1 MTVRF
6 DDAWLRSR
14 GLADELAAS
23 GVDVVLSRDVVGRIS
38 LVVSGTDTNL
48 DLAELSS
55 RMTES
60 AGPYAGAAPVLSLS
74 DTGLSPE
81 FFEPPRLV
89 VLRER
94 EPGRGRLAI
103 MEQGVV
109 GADWR
114 TIAEAP
120 STRRVTLYSYK
131 GGVGRSTATV
141 MLARELAERGR
152 CVLVVD
158 LDLESP
164 GISSLLL
171 TEETHPDHGLVD
183 FLVESLVGN
192 EFGLDLV
199 TRSPLVKPSGN
210 GEVWVAPAAGR
221 SRDGYTYLP
230 KLNRAYIDTP
240 EHTFARRLDAAVT
253 ACETAVQ
260 KLSRPPDHVLL
271 DSRAGI
277 HDIAAVAITDLSDLS
292 LLFATDS
299 PQTWNGYRQLL
310 GQWAVSPLDARTI
323 RQRLRMVA
331 AMVPSAREDAY
342 LTSFRDHAQDCFAR
356 TVYDNAEPDDQDA
369 YSPGVNDEAA
379 PHSPLPI
386 LFSSE
391 LIGLDP
397 TTNPDWHQSELVQA
411 AYSEFVDT
419 VPKLL
424 SDGGE

>member
-1 MTVRF
+1 VI
-6 DDAWLRSR
+6 LH
-14 GLADELAAS
+14 
-23 GVDVVLSRDVVGRIS
+23 
-38 LVVSGTDTNL
+38 
-48 DLAELSS
+48 
-55 RMTES
+55 
-60 AGPYAGAAPVLSLS
+60 
-74 DTGLSPE
+74 
-81 FFEPPRLV
+81 
-89 VLRER
+89 ER
-94 EPGRGRLAI
+94 ESGRGRLAV

-109 GADWR
+109 GAEWR

-131 GGVGRSTATV
+131 GGVGRSTAAV

-171 TEETHPDHGLVD
+171 TEDTHPDHGLAD

-192 EFGLDLV
+192 ESGLDLV

-210 GEVWVAPAAGR
+210 GEVWVGSAAGR

-260 KLSRPPDHVLL
+260 ELSRPPDHVLL

-299 PQTWNGYRQLL
+299 PQTWSGYRKLL
-310 GQWAVSPLDARTI
+310 AQWAQSPDSARLI
-323 RQRLRMVA
+323 RERLRMVA
-331 AMVPSAREDAY
+331 PMVPSAVRRDAY
-342 LTSFRDHAQDCFAR
+342 LARFRDHAQECFAS
-356 TVYDNAEPDDQDA
+356 TVYDDAEPDDPDA
-369 YSPGVNDEAA
+369 YSPAVNDIGA

-397 TTNPDWHQSELVQA
+397 AANPDWHRSEFVRT
-411 AYSEFVDT
+411 AYSEFLQTAVGLVSGT
-419 VPKLL
+419 
-424 SDGGE
+424 EQ